1 MEGGVASRAVR
12 VSATGL
18 PQPGQEREG
27 RLLRGQGNPAPS
39 SITTLAIIAGMLP
52 VALGEGDGSASRA
65 SLAAAVVGGLVARR
79 SVSS

>member
-1 MEGGVASRAVR
+1 
-12 VSATGL
+12 
-18 PQPGQEREG
+18 
-27 RLLRGQGNPAPS
+27 
-39 SITTLAIIAGMLP
+39 MLP